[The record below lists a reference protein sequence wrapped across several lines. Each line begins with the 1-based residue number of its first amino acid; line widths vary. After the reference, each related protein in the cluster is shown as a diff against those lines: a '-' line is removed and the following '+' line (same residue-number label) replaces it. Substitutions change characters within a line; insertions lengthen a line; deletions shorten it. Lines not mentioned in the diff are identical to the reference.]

1 MISLAR
7 FKNKKNIF
15 STSKNDIAFL
25 DKNDLKPVVV

>member
-7 FKNKKNIF
+7 FKNKKYF
-15 STSKNDIAFL
+15 YCTSKNDIAFL